1 MTITLAIGS
10 ILLFST
16 ALALAVGKGIRKADE
31 ANVSPAPEDDSLWL
45 DVWPNE
51 IDEQAAMN
59 REFVFMISNEWE
71 WSE

>member
-1 MTITLAIGS
+1 MNALTVVGGL
-10 ILLFST
+10 LLFSF
-16 ALALAVGKGIRKADE
+16 ALALAVGKGIRLADE
-31 ANVSPAPEDDSLWL
+31 ANVSPEPEDDSLWL
-45 DVWPNE
+45 DVWPEE